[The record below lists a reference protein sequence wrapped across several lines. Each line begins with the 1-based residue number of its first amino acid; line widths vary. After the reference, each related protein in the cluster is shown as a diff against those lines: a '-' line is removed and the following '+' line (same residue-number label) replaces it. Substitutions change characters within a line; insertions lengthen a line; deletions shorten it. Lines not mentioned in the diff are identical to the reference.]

1 MPQVQACFFSPFSP
15 HSLRQEHHRILLL
28 QFFLKE
34 LLATHQAILYDAPI
48 NLIISSDRRHFPYDW
63 AHESGHV
70 NKAREHAQL
79 ILIAF
84 ENFENEAEQIHTT
97 LTDLVRSFSGKES
110 FNSRQ
115 KIQVNRKLHEL
126 YLLAEPL
133 ISYYKNS
140 ENLIF
145 FLLKNQDPV
154 NALMG
159 RGYLQTF
166 LSHLHKK
173 GLGQLE
179 KKLCDHYHDRGFS
192 SLIPELKTRFSEL
205 SQSNRAY

>member
-1 MPQVQACFFSPFSP
+1 MPQVQACLFSPFSP
-15 HSLRQEHHRILLL
+15 HSVRQEQHRTLLL

-34 LLATHQAILYDAPI
+34 LLAAHQAILHEAPI
-48 NLIISSDRRHFPYDW
+48 NLVISSEKRHFPYDW

-79 ILIAF
+79 FIIAF
-84 ENFENEAEQIHTT
+84 ENFEEQVEQIHMT
-97 LTDLVRSFSGKES
+97 LADLVLTFSGRES
-110 FNSRQ
+110 LNSRQ
-115 KIQVNRKLHEL
+115 KLQIKRKLHQL
-126 YLLAEPL
+126 YQLAEPL
-133 ISYYKNS
+133 VSLFKSN

-159 RGYLQTF
+159 KGYLRTY

-179 KKLCDHYHDRGFS
+179 KKLCDHFHDRGFS
-192 SLIPELKTRFSEL
+192 SLIPELKKRFSEL
-205 SQSNRAY
+205 SRSN

>member
-1 MPQVQACFFSPFSP
+1 MPQVQACLFSPFSP
-15 HSLRQEHHRILLL
+15 HLVRQEHHRILLL

-34 LLATHQAILYDAPI
+34 LLAAHQAILYEAPI
-48 NLIISSDRRHFPYDW
+48 NLIISSERRHFPYDW

-79 ILIAF
+79 FSIAF
-84 ENFENEAEQIHTT
+84 ESFEDQAEQIQTT
-97 LTDLVRSFSGKES
+97 LGDLVLSFSGKES

-115 KIQVNRKLHEL
+115 KVHIKRKLHQL

-133 ISYYKNS
+133 ISHFKNS

-159 RGYLQTF
+159 KGYLQAY

-179 KKLCDHYHDRGFS
+179 KKLCDHFHDRGFS

-205 SQSNRAY
+205 SRPN

>member
-1 MPQVQACFFSPFSP
+1 MPQVQACLFSPLSP
-15 HSLRQEHHRILLL
+15 HLVRQEHHRILLL

-34 LLATHQAILYDAPI
+34 LLAAHQAILYEAPI
-48 NLIISSDRRHFPYDW
+48 NLVISSDRRYFPYDW
-63 AHESGHV
+63 ANESGHV

-84 ENFENEAEQIHTT
+84 ENFEEEAEKIHTM
-97 LTDLVRSFSGKES
+97 LADLVISFSGKET

-115 KIQVNRKLHEL
+115 KIQVKRKLHQL

-133 ISYYKNS
+133 ISHYKNN

-145 FLLKNQDPV
+145 FLLKNLDSV

-159 RGYLQTF
+159 KGYLQAF

-173 GLGQLE
+173 GLEQLE
-179 KKLCDHYHDRGFS
+179 KKLCDHYHNRGFS

-205 SQSNRAY
+205 SGSN